1 MNASARIAVIEFK
14 KEEVRVAV
22 VKTGGKLPKVLEL
35 LSARAVFD
43 EETDSH
49 DAFVTATTE
58 LMDRMKSRP
67 TLFMLCASSEF
78 GVTRLLP
85 MPVRGRSRQEA
96 TVRYEL
102 EPHLAIPVEDLIID
116 FLPVRP
122 LDNGEEVLTVGL
134 RRDILEGHLA
144 VLGEAGI
151 EIEGIGLDAVGMT
164 ALWAAV
170 CPSTG
175 PVSAVLHLREEGA
188 VFAAMNGNKLAY
200 VRHVPVSARVF
211 HNDPR
216 TAARE
221 VHNVIRAYVAVEDTG
236 PEIDCLNITGNV
248 ASTGALVA
256 FEGEL
261 NLPVCY
267 EDILLTLDGAD
278 VAATGDAALQA
289 DGGEIIGP
297 NHWSA
302 CVGVATAAASG
313 EYALDFLKE
322 ELLGGA
328 RVQRGIVK
336 HIVTTAAAIVLIA
349 LGYLAYTYVGYRQNV
364 SEAERLGQKVWEE
377 VAATF
382 PNSPETQARPAND
395 LGGVESIQLM
405 GQLDE
410 AERNS
415 GTVLSVER
423 FTRPNLLDILKELG
437 QTIPDDKLTINSLEI
452 RFLAKGMATTIS
464 GDVNDMAAFTQIR
477 DNLENSLY
485 FRLESDP
492 ARATRGDKE
501 TFTFKTLY
509 EE

>member
-1 MNASARIAVIEFK
+1 MNASAKIAVFEFMK
-14 KEEVRVAV
+14 DEVRLAV

-35 LSARAVFD
+35 LSARALFD
-43 EETDSH
+43 EDTESH
-49 DAFVTATTE
+49 DALVTATRE
-58 LMDRMKSRP
+58 LLDRMKSRP

-78 GVTRLLP
+78 GVTRLLS

-144 VLGEAGI
+144 VLGDAGI
-151 EIEGIGLDAVGMT
+151 AIEGIGLDAVGMT

-175 PVSAVLHLREEGA
+175 PVSAALHLREEGA
-188 VFAAMNGNKLAY
+188 VFAAMNGKKLAY
-200 VRHVPVSARVF
+200 VRHVPVRASVF
-211 HNDPR
+211 HDDPR
-216 TAARE
+216 AAARE
-221 VHNVIRAYVAVEDTG
+221 VHNVIRAYVAVDDKG
-236 PEIDCLNITGNV
+236 PEIDCLNITGNA
-248 ASTGALVA
+248 ASTSALVA
-256 FEGEL
+256 FESAL
-261 NLPVCY
+261 SLPVCY

-278 VAATGDAALQA
+278 AAATADAALRA
-289 DGGEIIGP
+289 EGGAVIGP

-313 EYALDFLKE
+313 EYALEFLKDD
-322 ELLGGA
+322 LLGGV

-336 HIVTTAAAIVLIA
+336 HIVATAAAIALVA

-377 VAATF
+377 VATTF

-395 LGGVESIQLM
+395 LGGAESIKLM
-405 GQLDE
+405 GLLDE

-415 GTVLSVER
+415 GTVLSVGR
-423 FTRPNLLDILKELG
+423 FTRPNLLDVLAELG
-437 QTIPDDKLTINSLEI
+437 QTMPDDKLTINSLKI
-452 RFLAKGMATTIS
+452 TFSGKGMATVIS
-464 GDVNDMAAFTQIR
+464 GDVNDTAAFTQIR
-477 DNLENSLY
+477 DNLENSRY
-485 FRLESDP
+485 FQLESDP
-492 ARATRGDKE
+492 ARISKDDKE

-509 EE
+509 GG